1 MEIEPKGGPGLMILA
16 AVGMVICCA
25 APVLIVGGALTGFG
39 AWLSG
44 GGLTW
49 LVVAAIAVAAGFLLW
64 RRRAGETRVDRGP
77 PKETS
82 PKA

>member
-1 MEIEPKGGPGLMILA
+1 MMA
-16 AVGMVICCA
+16 CCGA
-25 APVLIVGGALTGFG
+25 LVLISSGALVGIG

-49 LVVAAIAVAAGFLLW
+49 LAGAAIAVAVGYLLW
-64 RRRAGETRVDRGP
+64 RRRAREDGTGATADGIGRADRDP
-77 PKETS
+77 PKETR